1 METTEDTKTLGLGVE
16 EIIAQVNS
24 YCDEKGI
31 SLIKLCN
38 DHGLNPDLLYRMKRG
53 GPANPTLRNINDTLY
68 AIGKRIV
75 IQDIPKEAK
84 DAA

>member
-1 METTEDTKTLGLGVE
+1 METREDTKTLGLGVE
-16 EIIAQVNS
+16 EIIAEVNR
-24 YCDEKGI
+24 YCAENSI

-53 GPANPTLRNINDTLY
+53 GPANPTLRNINDTLN

-75 IQDIPKEAK
+75 IQDVPTSTK